1 MKRSIVGVLV
11 AVVAILAV
19 NVAVA
24 QSPTKVNVPF
34 NFIVGQQ
41 AMPAGSYEL
50 QKVGDRATLI
60 ASADGAAK
68 KIVLS
73 YHCESREMQD
83 PKLVFDKIGD
93 RYFLSQIWM
102 TQSESG
108 LQLPASKLEKEVRMS
123 ANAEPAGAETVVIAL
138 R

>member
-1 MKRSIVGVLV
+1 
-11 AVVAILAV
+11 
-19 NVAVA
+19 
-24 QSPTKVNVPF
+24 
-34 NFIVGQQ
+34 
-41 AMPAGSYEL
+41 
-50 QKVGDRATLI
+50 
-60 ASADGAAK
+60 
-68 KIVLS
+68 
-73 YHCESREMQD
+73 MQN